1 MGWKASLIRP
11 YARWMEKRIR
21 AWAKQPMEGQEA
33 VFKQLLSKGQ
43 QTAFGKA
50 HKLDQLSNHQEFTQ
64 AVPLGDYEQMRP
76 WIDRICAGESNV
88 LWPGK
93 PAYFAKTSGTTSGT
107 KLIPISK
114 DSLPYHVGSARNAVF
129 CYVAETNNSAAFDGR
144 MIFLSGSPEL
154 EKLHGIPTG
163 RLSGIVNHHIP
174 SYVKK
179 NQLPSWEVNCI
190 EDWETKLDAILQET
204 KGQDLRLIGG
214 IPSWVQMY
222 FDRLLAMSGK
232 ENVKGVFPNL
242 QLYVYGGVNY
252 APYRARFEAALGS
265 GVHTIETYPAS
276 EGFIAFQ
283 DRQDQEGLLLQTHAG
298 IFYEFVELS
307 RLMEPNPARLPLS
320 EVQIGVNYAIILNTN
335 AGLWGYVIG
344 DTVRFVSLSPY
355 RIVVT
360 GRTKHFISAFG
371 EHVISEEVDG
381 AMEQALKRLG
391 GEVVEFH
398 VAPCVNPKEGGL
410 PYHEWWVEFD
420 REPEDLAAFC
430 AEIDFALCK
439 RNSYYNDL
447 IEGKILRPLVL
458 RKVPRGGFQRYMKSI
473 GKLGG
478 QNKVPRLADN
488 RLLADALE
496 KEHSIKKN

>member
-21 AWAKQPMEGQEA
+21 AWAEQPVEGQQKI
-33 VFKQLLSKGQ
+33 FNQLIRKGQ
-43 QTAFGKA
+43 STSFGKV
-50 HKLDQLSNHQEFTQ
+50 HKLSEISNYREFTQ

-76 WIDRICAGESNV
+76 WVDRICAGEKDV

-107 KLIPISK
+107 KLIPISN

-129 CYVAETNNSAAFDGR
+129 CYVAETGNAAAFDGR

-154 EKLHGIPTG
+154 EKCYGIPTG

-190 EDWETKLDAILQET
+190 EDWETKLEAILKET

-222 FDRLLAMSGK
+222 FDRLLETSGK
-232 ENVKGVFPNL
+232 ANVKEVFPNL

-252 APYRARFEAALGS
+252 APYRARFEAALGA

-283 DRQDQEGLLLQTHAG
+283 DRQDQEGLLLQSHAG
-298 IFYEFVELS
+298 IFYEFVELN
-307 RLMEPNPARLPLS
+307 RLMESNPPRIPLS
-320 EVQIGVNYAIILNTN
+320 EVRLGVNYAIVLNTN
-335 AGLWGYVIG
+335 AGLWGYLIG

-371 EHVISEEVDG
+371 EHVISEEVDS
-381 AMEQALKRLG
+381 AIEQALLRHG
-391 GEVVEFH
+391 GQVVEFH
-398 VAPCVNPKEGGL
+398 VAPCVSPKEGGL
-410 PYHEWWVEFD
+410 PYHEWWVEFEE
-420 REPEDLAAFC
+420 EPAHLEAFC
-430 AEIDFALCK
+430 AEIDQALCA
-439 RNSYYNDL
+439 RNSYYKDL
-447 IEGKILRPLVL
+447 IEGKILRPMVL
-458 RKVPRGGFQRYMKSI
+458 RKVAQGGFQRYMKSI

-478 QNKVPRLADN
+478 QNKVPRLSDN
-488 RLLADALE
+488 RVLADALE
-496 KEHSIKKN
+496 KELSSK

>member
-21 AWAKQPMEGQEA
+21 VWAEQPIEGQQK
-33 VFKQLLSKGQ
+33 VFKQLINKGEN
-43 QTAFGKA
+43 TAFGRA
-50 HKLDQLSNHQEFTQ
+50 HKFDQISNYQDFTE

-76 WIDRICAGESNV
+76 WVDRICAGETDV

-114 DSLPYHVGSARNAVF
+114 ESLPYHVGSARNAVF
-129 CYVAETNNSAAFDGR
+129 CYVAETGNAAAFDGR

-154 EKLHGIPTG
+154 EKHHGIPTG

-179 NQLPSWEVNCI
+179 NQLPSWKVNCI
-190 EDWETKLDAILQET
+190 EDWETKLDAILKET
-204 KGQDLRLIGG
+204 QGQDLRLIGG

-222 FDRLLAMSGK
+222 FDRLLEISGK
-232 ENVKGVFPNL
+232 ANVKEVFPNL

-252 APYRARFEAALGS
+252 APYRARFESALGT
-265 GVHTIETYPAS
+265 GVQTIETYPAS

-283 DRQDQEGLLLQTHAG
+283 DRQDQEGLLLQSHAG
-298 IFYEFVELS
+298 IFYEFVELT
-307 RLMEPNPARLPLS
+307 RLMEPSPPRIPLS
-320 EVQIGVNYAIILNTN
+320 EVKKGINYAIVLNTN
-335 AGLWGYVIG
+335 AGLWGYLIG

-381 AMEQALKRLG
+381 AIEHALRQHG
-391 GEVVEFH
+391 GQVVEFH
-398 VAPCVNPKEGGL
+398 VAPCVSPKEGGL
-410 PYHEWWVEFD
+410 PFHEWWVEFEQ
-420 REPEDLAAFC
+420 EPANIEAFC
-430 AEIDFALCK
+430 VEIDRALCT
-439 RNSYYNDL
+439 RNSYYKDL

-458 RKVPRGGFQRYMKSI
+458 RKVSQGGFQRYMKSI

-496 KEHSIKKN
+496 KELRLE

>member
-21 AWAKQPMEGQEA
+21 AWAEQPVEGQQK
-33 VFKQLLSKGQ
+33 VFKQLINKGQ
-43 QTAFGKA
+43 HTAFGRA
-50 HKLDQLSNHQEFTQ
+50 HKLGQISSYQEFTQ

-76 WIDRICAGESNV
+76 WVDRICAGEKDV
-88 LWPGK
+88 IWPGK

-129 CYVAETNNSAAFDGR
+129 CYVAETGNAAAFDGR

-154 EKLHGIPTG
+154 EERHGIPTG

-190 EDWETKLDAILQET
+190 EDWETKLEAILKET
-204 KGQDLRLIGG
+204 QGQDLRLIGG

-222 FDRLLAMSGK
+222 FDRLLEISGK
-232 ENVKGVFPNL
+232 TNVKEVFPNL

-252 APYRARFEAALGS
+252 APYRARFEAALGA

-283 DRQDQEGLLLQTHAG
+283 DRQDQEGLLLQSHAG

-307 RLMEPNPARLPLS
+307 RLMEPNPPRISLS
-320 EVQIGVNYAIILNTN
+320 EVQIGVNYAIVLNTN
-335 AGLWGYVIG
+335 AGLWGYLIG

-355 RIVVT
+355 RILVT

-381 AMEQALKRLG
+381 AIEQALLRHG
-391 GEVVEFH
+391 GQVVEFH
-398 VAPCVNPKEGGL
+398 VAPCVSPKEGGL
-410 PYHEWWVEFD
+410 PYHEWWVEFEQ
-420 REPEDLAAFC
+420 EPAHLEAFC
-430 AEIDFALCK
+430 AEIDQALST
-439 RNSYYNDL
+439 RNSYYKDL
-447 IEGKILRPLVL
+447 IEGKILRPMVL
-458 RKVPRGGFQRYMKSI
+458 RKVAQGGFQRYMKSI
-473 GKLGG
+473 DKLGG

-496 KEHSIKKN
+496 KELSSE